1 MKSSL
6 KKSELAKN
14 HRFLF
19 KPSKL
24 LFLYLF
30 GLALATAFCFLILL
44 QEYKT
49 SVLLA
54 PLLIFYFYRLFKK
67 YVFLSHPHSVIA
79 VQPLKAREWRVEL
92 YSHKHYL
99 SFESRPSFRCRWF
112 SILYL
117 RVSTRSQPFVIIVPK
132 DSMPLEIYQL
142 LLYQLS

>member
-30 GLALATAFCFLILL
+30 GLALATVFCFLILL

-54 PLLIFYFYRLFKK
+54 PLFIFYFYRLFKK
-67 YVFLSHPHSVIA
+67 HVFLSHPHSVIA
-79 VQPLKAREWRVEL
+79 VQPLRAREWRVEL
-92 YSHKHYL
+92 YNHKHYL